1 MPNQFTKL
9 QEVTQTRDQP
19 ISLLNCQ
26 QKARQEKQN
35 MIYILT
41 EYVYINVTLICI
53 TTSQYYNIGSWIKCL
68 RSNICLGRTTL
79 HNFFTLLN
87 SFVIGLIIQLRL
99 SGALKYAYNF
109 YPSTHQLRND

>member
-19 ISLLNCQ
+19 VPLLNCQ

-41 EYVYINVTLICI
+41 EYVYINVTLI
-53 TTSQYYNIGSWIKCL
+53 
-68 RSNICLGRTTL
+68 
-79 HNFFTLLN
+79 
-87 SFVIGLIIQLRL
+87 
-99 SGALKYAYNF
+99 
-109 YPSTHQLRND
+109 